1 MTRTFP
7 NYLLSLADA
16 AIVILAVWLAYLLRF
31 NFAIPASEIADIPQ
45 VLICIGVIRVL
56 LFAGIRSNLG
66 IIRHE
71 GLTDTFRF
79 ILILILGSFLFIL
92 ADFISYY
99 LVNQRLFIPLT
110 IIILEFLITTVLVL
124 FLRSLING
132 GKAGMNIKSASEKN
146 VNVLDFPLPPAF
158 FGTVA
163 GKRILITGAG
173 TNMGRE
179 MTALLI
185 RCRPAELILADT
197 NEQTLEKPELIKAG
211 YPAVK
216 ITICRLETADIKGLE
231 ELMTLHNP
239 HLVIHAGMSSPE
251 NNLEKARKII
261 LQSGKSMTS

>member
-16 AIVILAVWLAYLLRF
+16 AIVIAAVWLAYLLRF

-124 FLRSLING
+124 FLRSLLIG
-132 GKAGMNIKSASEKN
+132 GKAGMNDKTASEKIIKP
-146 VNVLDFPLPPAF
+146 VDFPLPPVFSA
-158 FGTVA
+158 TLA

-179 MTALLI
+179 LTALLI
-185 RCRPAELILADT
+185 RCRPAELILAHSD
-197 NEQTLEKPELIKAG
+197 EQIPEQPELINAG

-216 ITICRLETADIKGLE
+216 ITICRLEPTDIKGLE
-231 ELMTLHNP
+231 ELVERHNP